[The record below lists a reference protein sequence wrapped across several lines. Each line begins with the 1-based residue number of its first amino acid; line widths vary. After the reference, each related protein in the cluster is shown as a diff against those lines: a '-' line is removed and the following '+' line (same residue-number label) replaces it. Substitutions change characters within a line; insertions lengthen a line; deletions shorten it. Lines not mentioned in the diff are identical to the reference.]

1 MRTLPAV
8 CTADISLLVPEQKV
22 VDTHGVPIMV
32 AAVLVYR
39 ICDAQ
44 KAVLDMDDVHR
55 YVRAQAAAALK
66 LTVSKYSYEELKVES
81 APVQEQV
88 ATLLQAKCDIAGA
101 EVVSVTLAELNYAP
115 EIAQAMLKKQQAA
128 ALVQARELVVEG
140 ACSICMDA
148 VKRLEA
154 AGMTLEQAD
163 KVRIVTNLLTVVCGE
178 VARRRLEPARG
189 AASSP
194 QRAACAG
201 SVCRAVADSSAVRV
215 ARPAVCACRR
225 MHRPSS
231 LSPPREARE
240 PSAGMCA
247 EEQRSWSVPAELAV
261 VARVSLGPVFGP
273 LGGAFQLEDA
283 GGHFGRRR
291 PER

>member
-1 MRTLPAV
+1 MTDTKSTPLVEKEPDIKPPSTPVYVGDTILGVVTAGLWTLGGLYVVNPRETRLLLHFGQLTHIESTPGIHWAPNFGRDDRLIS
-8 CTADISLLVPEQKV
+8 TADISLLVPEQKV

-178 VARRRLEPARG
+178 ENASPVISVAAP
-189 AASSP
+189 
-194 QRAACAG
+194 
-201 SVCRAVADSSAVRV
+201 
-215 ARPAVCACRR
+215 
-225 MHRPSS
+225 
-231 LSPPREARE
+231 
-240 PSAGMCA
+240 
-247 EEQRSWSVPAELAV
+247 
-261 VARVSLGPVFGP
+261 
-273 LGGAFQLEDA
+273 
-283 GGHFGRRR
+283 
-291 PER
+291 